1 MTLQDWTVVDRPST
15 QRPSTQGGARVF
27 RDSRQDP
34 PGERQFAPITPQVS
48 LKQEWSSVHHHSFVG
63 CACEFTQSAL
73 RHHSPPPPIVHVG
86 F

>member
-34 PGERQFAPITPQVS
+34 PGERQFAPITPQS
-48 LKQEWSSVHHHSFVG
+48 PQRMPK
-63 CACEFTQSAL
+63 TSAHPRL
-73 RHHSPPPPIVHVG
+73 GEQPNPPQGELGEERASWGARVAA
-86 F
+86 